1 MFSKKDISLEKI
13 HKILVELQQDVAL
26 IKKTFIEEPELRED
40 FVSRM
45 RDIDLEESISIEDFS
60 ERYGLK

>member
-1 MFSKKDISLEKI
+1 MFAKKDISLEKI
-13 HKILVELQQDVAL
+13 HKILVELQRDVAL

-45 RDIDLEESISIEDFS
+45 RDIDLEESMSVEDFG

>member
-1 MFSKKDISLEKI
+1 MFAKKDISLEKI
-13 HKILVELQQDVAL
+13 HKILVELQRDVAL

-40 FVSRM
+40 FVARM
-45 RDIDLEESISIEDFS
+45 RDIDLEESMSVEDFG